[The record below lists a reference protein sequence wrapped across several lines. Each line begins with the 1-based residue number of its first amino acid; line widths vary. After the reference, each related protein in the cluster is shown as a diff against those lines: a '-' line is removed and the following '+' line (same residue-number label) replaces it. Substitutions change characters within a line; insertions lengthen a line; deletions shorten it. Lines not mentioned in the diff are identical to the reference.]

1 MSEKQTEPTVTESD
15 LQKSIE
21 GLMAILDAEAP
32 SGEAVEKELEKSMV
46 ATEGGLADQAGAPS
60 LNPELAIGGAEAGEL
75 GAEDEEDLDRDA
87 RQVIASRIQKSATGS
102 TKMNKS
108 EAAAAAE
115 QDEELVEESLDEE
128 FAKSL
133 AEAFAEQETLVDAA
147 SNDEFAKSLVLST
160 IEGLSIAHEEFQ
172 KSLSAL
178 ESRNDAKIAALA
190 KGLVAIAKAVDEI
203 RSEVVKVSN
212 APVRPMAKSV
222 QPGVQ
227 PLEKSF
233 GGNSGPV
240 DPALIK
246 SKVMNA
252 LEQRVQK
259 GTLDAFQL
267 VRFESTGVM
276 DPALAKE
283 IQSELGL

>member
-1 MSEKQTEPTVTESD
+1 MSETQNEPTVSGSD

-21 GLMAILDAEAP
+21 SLMALLDAEAP
-32 SGEAVEKELEKSMV
+32 NADTAEQEMEKSMV

-75 GAEDEEDLDRDA
+75 GADEEDEDLDRGA
-87 RQVIASRIQKSATGS
+87 RQVFAGSVKKSATRS
-102 TKMNKS
+102 EDMNKS
-108 EAAAAAE
+108 EAAE
-115 QDEELVEESLDEE
+115 QEMGEVDEVLDEE

-133 AEAFAEQETLVDAA
+133 AAAFAEQEMIVESAA
-147 SNDEFAKSLVLST
+147 SNEFAKSLVLST
-160 IEGLSIAHEEFQ
+160 IEGLSIAHEEFE
-172 KSLSAL
+172 KSLAGL
-178 ESRNDAKIAALA
+178 EARNDAKIAALA
-190 KGLVAIAKAVDEI
+190 KGLVAIAHAVDEI
-203 RSEVVKVSN
+203 RAEVVKVSN

-227 PLEKSF
+227 ALEKSF
-233 GGNSGPV
+233 GGNGGPV
-240 DPALIK
+240 DPALVK
-246 SKVMNA
+246 SKVMGA

-267 VRFESTGVM
+267 VRYESAGVM